1 MFQTPQAVLLFD
13 MAKNLAYICKQLLA
27 GKTPEQLGGVVCG
40 RGCFKAAYKFDS
52 PAGGFVIK
60 ESLQVGE
67 NGNGEAVK
75 LPPRWI
81 RDYGARQPRTYKTG
95 KYIIQEF
102 VTPAHKVKDFS
113 STPAGKVHSE
123 MNRDKRAKL
132 LDMHDGN
139 VGVDSNGTLVVF
151 DW

>member
-1 MFQTPQAVLLFD
+1 

-27 GKTPEQLGGVVCG
+27 GKTPEQLGGIECG
-40 RGCFKAAYKFDS
+40 RGCFKAAYKFES
-52 PAGGFVIK
+52 AGGGYVIK

-81 RDYGARQPRTYKTG
+81 KEYGARQPRTYKTG
-95 KYIIQEF
+95 KYIIQEY
-102 VTPAHKVKDFS
+102 VTPAREVKGWC
-113 STPAGKVHSE
+113 STPASKVHRE
-123 MNRDKRAKL
+123 MNRDPRANR
-132 LDMHDGN
+132 LDMHSGN
-139 VGVDSNGTLVVF
+139 VGVDANGMLVVF